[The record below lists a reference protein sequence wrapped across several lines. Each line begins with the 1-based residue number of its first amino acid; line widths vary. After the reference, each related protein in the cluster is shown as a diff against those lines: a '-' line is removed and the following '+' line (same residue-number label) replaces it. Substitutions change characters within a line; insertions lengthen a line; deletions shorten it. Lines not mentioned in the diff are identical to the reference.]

1 MCTEVIYYEGIVL
14 GRMQLGMAPSSKV
27 KSRNG
32 QIAAVLVGFVGITFG
47 FTIYK
52 MRQSVQTQDFP
63 DDVPAKAAGK

>member
-1 MCTEVIYYEGIVL
+1 
-14 GRMQLGMAPSSKV
+14 MAPSSKV